1 MTIPAF
7 TTNDRRPP
15 ASTNV
20 IDCSFTKTGSGLIAD
35 EAVQI
40 GATGSGMTVGQA
52 YGNLNI
58 DTGTTAGAEV
68 LFRSSDSFS
77 GAHMARYRI
86 SLSQRIVNQ
95 HVVAMLAD
103 LVVADAAFSVDATG
117 LLITV
122 TLPADHGFT
131 SDNIGQTC
139 MLGGAQGAALS
150 HPGRYAITG
159 VSGNQVTFSPVFA
172 CSWTRSTTTATISFN
187 GGAPIFSIAENA
199 TVSASSDT
207 AAIVNGV
214 VSLLT
219 QGNTNNLAT
228 STFTCLNAG
237 ATAGTLTLTMSA
249 KAWTPSATGT
259 LTVYGW
265 NYVAWIRN
273 GTSATAGWKD
283 TQRKGWSSGAASA
296 TKTTDASPLGVVDQF
311 YGDGQLEAFADASPA
326 SVSTSLMFNQR
337 ATAIDSLPLV
347 DIPLYFF
354 FSVHNGVSAPAS
366 TTRVSIGY
374 FRTLD
379 IGINKVQ
386 ISGFDQSGYASLADI
401 RVSAMPSSTAVA
413 GTAAA
418 GATAS
423 GNPVYTGGVAKTA
436 QPTARTDGQIVSPL
450 FDKVGR
456 FVGSQENVRDLTQSW
471 SMVTLTSTT
480 ETTIA
485 SAVASIFND
494 LRAVIITNTS
504 ATGVRVDFRT
514 VAAGTVVFSIWA
526 PATTT
531 LVINLPVV
539 CKQATVNTAWTAQL
553 SAAVTDVRISPF
565 TVQAN

>member
-52 YGNLNI
+52 YSNLNI

-68 LFRSSDSFS
+68 LLRSRDSFS

-103 LVVADAAFSVDATG
+103 LVAADAAFSVDATG

-131 SDNIGQTC
+131 PDNIGQTC

-150 HPGRYAITG
+150 HPGRYSITG

-172 CSWTRSTTTATISFN
+172 CSWTRSTTTATISFQ
-187 GGAPIFSIAENA
+187 GGAPIFSIAESA

-207 AAIVNGV
+207 AAIVNGS

-219 QGNTNNLAT
+219 QGNSNFLAT

-237 ATAGTLTLTMSA
+237 ATSGTLTLTMSA

-265 NYVAWIRN
+265 NYIAYIRN
-273 GTSATAGWKD
+273 GTSATAAWKD
-283 TQRKGWSSGAASA
+283 TQRRGWSSGAASV
-296 TKTTDASPLGVVDQF
+296 TKTSDLAPLSVVDQF
-311 YGDGQLEAFADASPA
+311 WGDCQLEAFSDASPA
-326 SVSTSLMFNQR
+326 TVTTSLMFNQR
-337 ATAIDSLPLV
+337 GTTIDSLPPV
-347 DIPLYFF
+347 DTPLYFF
-354 FSVHNGVSAPAS
+354 LSVHNGVSAPAS
-366 TTRVSIGY
+366 TTRVSLGH

-386 ISGFDQSGYASLADI
+386 ISSFDQSGYASLADI
-401 RVSAMPSSTAVA
+401 RVSSMPTTSGVA
-413 GTAAA
+413 GAAA
-418 GATAS
+418 HDAGVS
-423 GNPVYTGGVAKTA
+423 GNPVRVAGR
-436 QPTARTDGQIVSPL
+436 ARTS
-450 FDKVGR
+450 
-456 FVGSQENVRDLTQSW
+456 NYT
-471 SMVTLTSTT
+471 
-480 ETTIA
+480 
-485 SAVASIFND
+485 
-494 LRAVIITNTS
+494 
-504 ATGVRVDFRT
+504 T
-514 VAAGTVVFSIWA
+514 VANDDTADLL
-526 PATTT
+526 TT
-531 LVINLPVV
+531 LVGALIQKPYAIPEQGWSASLSLTTTTAAPIQTAAGSGLKRHITAGQVINTGASTVDLIILDGATERWRLPLPINVPV
-539 CKQATVNTAWTAQL
+539 TITFPTEIVTTANTALNANL
-553 SAAVTDVRISPF
+553 SAVGTVRFNAQGYTAP
-565 TVQAN
+565 